1 MILAAR
7 QQQMFEAMPSVGKE
21 IELAD
26 DDDEYEDELEE
37 SGEEEEEEDDS
48 SNDEELAL
56 AIDRTILQ
64 D

>member
-1 MILAAR
+1 
-7 QQQMFEAMPSVGKE
+7 MFEAMPSVGKE